1 LTGSEPKK
9 QRRVPPPV
17 DRETLE
23 RAALR
28 YLDRFDASVSRLRR
42 VLQTHVRRAAR
53 VHETDQVAASEIIEA
68 LLGRYVAS
76 GLLSD
81 RRYAENLVTGL
92 RARGASQRQITHKL
106 RVRGVAKD
114 DADAA
119 LTSRDAH
126 TGDAEL
132 RAASELVRKKKLGPY
147 RKPEERQAHHR
158 ADLARLARAGFDYE
172 LARRVLGPGDDDA
185 AF

>member
-1 LTGSEPKK
+1 MTGREPK
-9 QRRVPPPV
+9 RRVPPPPIS
-17 DRETLE
+17 RETLE
-23 RAALR
+23 HAALR

-53 VHETDQVAASEIIEA
+53 VHETDDAAASEIIEE
-68 LLGRYVAS
+68 LLARYVAS

-92 RARGASQRQITHKL
+92 RARGASQRQIAHKL
-106 RVRGVAKD
+106 RARGVAKD
-114 DADAA
+114 DVDAA
-119 LTSRDAH
+119 LASRDAL
-126 TGDAEL
+126 TQDAEL
-132 RAASELVRKKKLGPY
+132 RAAIELVRKKKLGPH
-147 RKPEERQAHHR
+147 RKAEERQTHHR

-172 LARRVLGPGDDDA
+172 LARRALGPGDDDD